1 MTILN
6 QDTRRAVQQI
16 TLQRKRSPCS
26 AKKRDTPTEAE
37 PLYLLGD
44 KKSLDAVW
52 LQRGSVL
59 RLCQLVL
66 SQ

>member
-1 MTILN
+1 
-6 QDTRRAVQQI
+6 
-16 TLQRKRSPCS
+16 LQRQKEV
-26 AKKRDTPTEAE
+26 EAE

-52 LQRGSVL
+52 PQRGSVL

-66 SQ
+66 AQ